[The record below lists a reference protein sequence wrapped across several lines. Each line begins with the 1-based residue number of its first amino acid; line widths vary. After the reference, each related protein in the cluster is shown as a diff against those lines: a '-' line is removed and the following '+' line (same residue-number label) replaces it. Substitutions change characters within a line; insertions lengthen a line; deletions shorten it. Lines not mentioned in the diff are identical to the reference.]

1 MICEFLLDDENIEII
16 KNLGKKLKS
25 KLNKLK

>member
-1 MICEFLLDDENIEII
+1 MICKFLHDDEILENE
-16 KNLGKKLKS
+16 NLGKKLKS